1 VSVSAADVSAC
12 KTSKGVRSLLL
23 EGRLVG
29 WGDIKPGVSAASV
42 SMKPSSTQIR
52 SSLLRDR
59 RGAIMV
65 EYVVL
70 LGVCAIGAAAAIV
83 GWGPALV
90 ANYET
95 SQGILLSPFP

>member
-1 VSVSAADVSAC
+1 MQERLGSLPSAQ
-12 KTSKGVRSLLL
+12 
-23 EGRLVG
+23 RLVG
-29 WGDIKPGVSAASV
+29 SKRKHREVFSLRATSGPAMDSKHDGCSQSHA
-42 SMKPSSTQIR
+42 
-52 SSLLRDR
+52 SSLRSDR
-59 RGAIMV
+59 RGAVAV

-83 GWGPALV
+83 GLGPALV

>member
-1 VSVSAADVSAC
+1 MQ
-12 KTSKGVRSLLL
+12 
-23 EGRLVG
+23 E
-29 WGDIKPGVSAASV
+29 VSAASG
-42 SMKPSSTQIR
+42 SMKPDA
-52 SSLLRDR
+52 SLLRDR

>member
-1 VSVSAADVSAC
+1 MD
-12 KTSKGVRSLLL
+12 SKL
-23 EGRLVG
+23 EG
-29 WGDIKPGVSAASV
+29 
-42 SMKPSSTQIR
+42 SSESRGRGLR
-52 SSLLRDR
+52 SDQ
-59 RGAIMV
+59 RGAVAV

>member
-1 VSVSAADVSAC
+1 MD
-12 KTSKGVRSLLL
+12 SKREGSSESRRRSL
-23 EGRLVG
+23 
-29 WGDIKPGVSAASV
+29 
-42 SMKPSSTQIR
+42 R
-52 SSLLRDR
+52 SDR
-59 RGAIMV
+59 RGAVAV

-83 GWGPALV
+83 GLGPSLV

>member
-1 VSVSAADVSAC
+1 M
-12 KTSKGVRSLLL
+12 
-23 EGRLVG
+23 
-29 WGDIKPGVSAASV
+29 KPGVSSEPAGACA
-42 SMKPSSTQIR
+42 MDDTRIAR
-52 SSLLRDR
+52 SLLRLLDDR
-59 RGAIMV
+59 KGAVAV